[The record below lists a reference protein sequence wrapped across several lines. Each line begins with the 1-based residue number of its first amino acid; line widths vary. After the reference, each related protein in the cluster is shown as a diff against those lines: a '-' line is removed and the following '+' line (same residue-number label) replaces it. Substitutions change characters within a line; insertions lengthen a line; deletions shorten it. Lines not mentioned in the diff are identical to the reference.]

1 MDGCRAPKGL
11 GAPKGTVCHGVKA
24 DAIHRQLQRL
34 EPANML
40 TESIHATGGG
50 IEAMRCCRRRCRFIT
65 IYFSY
70 APASC
75 FFRSSVTIPGEST
88 REVNPL
94 HCYVPY
100 IGSFDVSS
108 SPLGACHRHRRQIF
122 IHVYIDVY
130 ICMYQICLI
139 GLCQGSFRST
149 HRTTRRRLFKS
160 HRPPV
165 RTHTRRN
172 LLLWE
177 FLR

>member
-70 APASC
+70 ALASS
-75 FFRSSVTIPGEST
+75 FFRYNSGGKY
-88 REVNPL
+88 REVNS
-94 HCYVPY
+94 PY
-100 IGSFDVSS
+100 IATLASFVRCLRRSG
-108 SPLGACHRHRRQIF
+108 PGAGHRHRRQIF
-122 IHVYIDVY
+122 IHIHVDVY

-139 GLCQGSFRST
+139 GLCQGTSVQHSEPHVDVSSNLT
-149 HRTTRRRLFKS
+149 DLL
-160 HRPPV
+160 

-172 LLLWE
+172 LLL
-177 FLR
+177 